1 MRKAWRRLRF
11 DDLLRVAHAMSTER
25 RQPLMAIDRAKPR
38 MRSQALPEICW
49 RRPQDAS
56 DLVPAYD
63 KTIQRLGN
71 TFSRGMRRFGSLGF

>member
-63 KTIQRLGN
+63 EAIHGFGN
-71 TFSRGMRRFGSLGF
+71 ASSRGMRCFRGLGL